1 VTTVIKI
8 VTQVELVSD
17 IPEDGKHIMP
27 KRVGCARILI
37 DGAWFF
43 KVFKVLL

>member
-1 VTTVIKI
+1 MEM
-8 VTQVELVSD
+8 QVELVSD
-17 IPEDGKHIMP
+17 IPEDGKPIMP
-27 KRVGCARILI
+27 KRVGCRRGLK

>member
-1 VTTVIKI
+1 M
-8 VTQVELVSD
+8 QVELVSD
-17 IPEDGKHIMP
+17 IPEDGKPIMP
-27 KRVGCARILI
+27 KHVGYTRILI

>member
-1 VTTVIKI
+1 M
-8 VTQVELVSD
+8 QVELVSD

-27 KRVGCARILI
+27 KRVGCTRILI